1 MLGILR
7 SREVAGK
14 PLSANPYD
22 LDEVKAFLDR
32 ARELW
37 KQLGRVGDA
46 EREGLLKVLDGRF
59 LDPSMGGEIVGDW
72 SVLPTGRNMAST
84 DVRMLPREAARR
96 KGKRTVEQLLETAR
110 AKRGAFPETVGVVLW
125 GSEMLESEGV
135 GIAQALD
142 LLGARVA
149 KDFFGR
155 AERADLIPLAE
166 LGRPRIDILANT
178 SAVFKNTFPGAI
190 RLIHEAVAL
199 AAAADEPHEQN
210 FVKKHVDELVAS
222 GIERRLAIARCFG
235 MGDDAFMGQ
244 VGAMLDRGTFTDF
257 RDIGAA
263 WISDNSFA
271 MLPTFNQIVLEPAP
285 DVQRYLV
292 ERVEVIQQPL
302 VQMGAGGPVKEDMFA
317 SFTSAFGAAKRSIG
331 HDDTLIVVTDLTRRE
346 PRVRD
351 FRTVVVNGVLTRF
364 HSKSWR
370 DRMMEHGYSG
380 VMEFGDIFKAMRSTE
395 AALGDTISPELWK
408 RTVEVTLDEWDR
420 ISTANAHK
428 TRELGEVL
436 LDTRR
441 RGMWEDADLEQAL
454 KEKLNELDSDVEIAT
469 YKRQLAEK
477 N

>member
-1 MLGILR
+1 
-7 SREVAGK
+7 
-14 PLSANPYD
+14 
-22 LDEVKAFLDR
+22 
-32 ARELW
+32 
-37 KQLGRVGDA
+37 
-46 EREGLLKVLDGRF
+46 
-59 LDPSMGGEIVGDW
+59 
-72 SVLPTGRNMAST
+72 
-84 DVRMLPREAARR
+84 
-96 KGKRTVEQLLETAR
+96 
-110 AKRGAFPETVGVVLW
+110 
-125 GSEMLESEGV
+125 
-135 GIAQALD
+135 
-142 LLGARVA
+142 
-149 KDFFGR
+149 
-155 AERADLIPLAE
+155 
-166 LGRPRIDILANT
+166 
-178 SAVFKNTFPGAI
+178 
-190 RLIHEAVAL
+190 
-199 AAAADEPHEQN
+199 
-210 FVKKHVDELVAS
+210 
-222 GIERRLAIARCFG
+222 
-235 MGDDAFMGQ
+235 
-244 VGAMLDRGTFTDF
+244 
-257 RDIGAA
+257 
-263 WISDNSFA
+263 